1 MEQDDLQ
8 RAHPEAR
15 RSALLLVAVVAGAG
29 LLLIWL
35 LQLELSSLQAASSEG
50 DWDRA
55 TAGYQRLFAAAF
67 GLMTIAGLG
76 SGAYIW
82 RLSTQVLREQRHPP
96 ANARLIRD
104 MPIVRGAAAVRIGRI
119 GRALAIAFFVVTI
132 AGAGIGMW
140 LLASLG

>member
-1 MEQDDLQ
+1 MEQEDLQ
-8 RAHPEAR
+8 RAHPGAR
-15 RSALLLVAVVAGAG
+15 RSALLLVAAGAGSG

-35 LQLELSSLQAASSEG
+35 LQLELSSLQVASSEG

-55 TAGYQRLFAAAF
+55 TAGYRRLFAAAF
-67 GLMTIAGLG
+67 ALMTIAGLA

-96 ANARLIRD
+96 ASARLVRD
-104 MPIVRGAAAVRIGRI
+104 MPIVRGAAAIRAGRI

-132 AGAGIGMW
+132 AGAGIGAW
-140 LLASLG
+140 LVINLR